1 MPNGQLF
8 ISSLQQDEEVKTEQ
22 ALCFFGAPSPR
33 SAASLTV
40 REGTRVFGSGVCQ
53 ALCKIQSPLPHSHT
67 IPSLPGATLRM
78 QHEATWAS

>member
-8 ISSLQQDEEVKTEQ
+8 ISNLGQNVEVKIEQ
-22 ALCFFGAPSPR
+22 ALYSFGALSPR
-33 SAASLTV
+33 SAAGLRV
-40 REGTRVFGSGVCQ
+40 REGTHVLGSVVCR

-67 IPSLPGATLRM
+67 VPSLLGATLRM